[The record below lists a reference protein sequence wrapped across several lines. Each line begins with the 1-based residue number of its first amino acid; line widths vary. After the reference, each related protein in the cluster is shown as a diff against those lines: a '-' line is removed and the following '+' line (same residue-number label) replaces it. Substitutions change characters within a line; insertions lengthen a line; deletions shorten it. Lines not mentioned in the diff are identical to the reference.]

1 MQEIGSLRGGE
12 GICSRGIF
20 SGAYGTITNT
30 IETFWISLDQKL
42 EYLNFSSYCH
52 EGTMSC
58 VQSWLFHLGK
68 SVQSYSKMH

>member
-1 MQEIGSLRGGE
+1 MQEIGSLRGGRAFAQ
-12 GICSRGIF
+12 GGIF

-30 IETFWISLDQKL
+30 IETFWILLSQKL

-52 EGTMSC
+52 ERTMSC